1 MLRLARKDAAIIVA
15 ISALFFLIAAFN
27 LGQITIPST
36 AWRVQEDYVTLT
48 LDGNRTV
55 STVYLLV
62 NTDKD
67 ITVSIATPSGSGWV
81 AVNGFNKHGY
91 YVWLNATINQTTDRV
106 RFRFYLPAD
115 DILEIAVIDSSQQLV
130 GIRSVKSDSGDS
142 TISKLVDEQGLVEV
156 PPTYR
161 SETYFDE
168 DLFVRAAKEY
178 LNLKEPIAEE
188 THPPLG
194 KLIIAAGLD
203 AFGFNPF
210 SWRIMGVTFATLMI
224 PVIYTFGLI
233 LFKTRAAA
241 TIAASLLALDFMHFT
256 MSRMGTVDTYLVFF
270 ILLSTLFFYL
280 SYEKMVGGSGPDYR
294 FIMFG
299 VACFGLA
306 FSVKWIALFGL
317 VGEAILFL
325 GVWFISPLPSA
336 GTPSRL
342 GSLAKPIALI
352 TLLIVVV
359 AGGIY
364 LASFIPYALVGH
376 SLLDI
381 YNLQWSMFAY
391 HSGMAA
397 FTHPNESFWWQ
408 WPTFLVPLWIYLRQF
423 PGYLSSSISAMGNP
437 LVWWG
442 GIVAIIV
449 ALTEGVHRKW
459 PYLFLG
465 VVYLSQLLP
474 YALIQRY
481 LFLYH
486 YYAEVPI
493 LCLALAGFLHGAW
506 YNPRQRKYL
515 VITIAVGCALFVAF
529 YPVISGYPIPQWYIE
544 YLRWFRGW
552 QF

>member
-1 MLRLARKDAAIIVA
+1 MSLDRRDAAIIIA
-15 ISALFFLIAAFN
+15 ISALFFLVAAFN
-27 LGQITIPST
+27 LGQLTIPSS

-55 STVYLLV
+55 STVYMLV
-62 NTDKD
+62 NTDRD
-67 ITVSIATPSGSGWV
+67 VTVSISTPSELGWV
-81 AVNGFNKHGY
+81 ARTGFNKNGY
-91 YVWLNATINQTTDRV
+91 YLWLNATINATTDRV
-106 RFRFYLPAD
+106 RFHFYLPAD
-115 DILEIAVIDSSQQLV
+115 DILEIAVVDSNQSLV
-130 GIRSVKSDSGDS
+130 GIKSIKSDAGDPTVS
-142 TISKLVDEQGLVEV
+142 RLVDEQVLVEN

-168 DLFVRAAKEY
+168 DLFVRAAKQY
-178 LNLKEPIAEE
+178 LSLNEPVSEE

-210 SWRIMGVTFATLMI
+210 SWRIMGVIFATLMI
-224 PVIYTFGLI
+224 PVIYTLGLA

-241 TIAASLLALDFMHFT
+241 TIAASLLSLDFMHFT
-256 MSRMGTVDTYLVFF
+256 MSRMGTADTYLVFF

-280 SYEKMVGGSGPDYR
+280 SYEKMVSGSDPDYR
-294 FIMFG
+294 FILLG

-325 GVWFISPLPSA
+325 GVWFIGPSTSA
-336 GTPSRL
+336 GLRARL
-342 GSLAKPIALI
+342 RSLIKPVALI
-352 TLLIVVV
+352 ATMIVGV

-364 LASFIPYALVGH
+364 LASFIPYALIGH
-376 SLLDI
+376 SLVDI
-381 YNLQWSMFAY
+381 YNAQWSMLAY

-408 WPTFLVPLWIYLRQF
+408 WPTILVPLWIYLRQL
-423 PGYLSSSISAMGNP
+423 PGGLSSTISAMGNP
-437 LVWWG
+437 IIWWG
-442 GIVAIIV
+442 GMVAIIV
-449 ALTEGVHRKW
+449 ALVEGVHKKW

-465 VVYLSQLLP
+465 VIYITQLLP

-493 LCLALAGFLHGAW
+493 ICLALAGILHEAW
-506 YNPRQRKYL
+506 YNPRQRRYV
-515 VITIAVGCALFVAF
+515 VIFIAVACVLFAAF
-529 YPVISGYPIPQWYIE
+529 YPVISGYPIPHWYVE

>member
-1 MLRLARKDAAIIVA
+1 MKLDRRDAAIIVA
-15 ISALFFLIAAFN
+15 ISALFFIVAAYN
-27 LGQITIPST
+27 LGQLTIPST
-36 AWRVQEDYVTLT
+36 AWQVKEDYVTLT

-55 STVYLLV
+55 SAVYMLV

-67 ITVSIATPSGSGWV
+67 VTVSISTPTTQGWD
-81 AVNGFNKHGY
+81 ARSGFNKHGY
-91 YVWLNATINQTTDRV
+91 YIWLNATINAATNRV
-106 RFRFYLPAD
+106 RFRFYLPAE
-115 DILEIAVIDSSQQLV
+115 DILEIAVVDSNQQLL
-130 GIRSVKSDSGDS
+130 GIRNIKSDAGDPTVS
-142 TISKLVDEQGLVEV
+142 RLVDEQGLVEV
-156 PPTYR
+156 PITYR

-178 LNLKEPIAEE
+178 LSLKEPIAEE

-210 SWRIMGVTFATLMI
+210 SWRIMGVIFATLMI
-224 PVIYTFGLI
+224 PVIYAIGLA

-241 TIAASLLALDFMHFT
+241 TIAASLLSLDFMHFS

-280 SYEKMVGGSGPDYR
+280 SYEKMVSGSGPDYR
-294 FIMFG
+294 FILLG

-325 GVWFISPLPSA
+325 GVWFVGPFPLA
-336 GTPSRL
+336 GTRARL
-342 GSLAKPIALI
+342 GSLAKPFALI
-352 TLLIVVV
+352 TIMIIGV

-364 LASFIPYALVGH
+364 LASFIPYALIGH
-376 SLLDI
+376 SLVDI
-381 YNLQWSMFAY
+381 YNAQWSMLSY

-397 FTHPNESFWWQ
+397 FKHPNESFWWQ
-408 WPTFLVPLWIYLRQF
+408 WPTMLVPLWIYLRQLQ
-423 PGYLSSSISAMGNP
+423 GNLSSSISAMGNP
-437 LVWWG
+437 IVWWG
-442 GIVAIIV
+442 GMVAIIV
-449 ALTEGVHRKW
+449 ALVEGIRRKW

-465 VVYLSQLLP
+465 VIYLTQLLP

-493 LCLALAGFLHGAW
+493 ICLALAGLLHEAW
-506 YNPRQRKYL
+506 YRPRQRKYVVI
-515 VITIAVGCALFVAF
+515 VITAGCVLFAAF
-529 YPVISGYPIPQWYIE
+529 YPVISGYPVPQWYLE

-552 QF
+552 RF